1 MMGGGGAVGSR
12 QLRTLYPVKLSFR
25 FEKKIN
31 TIMDKDKL
39 KEFNTT
45 KLALQEI
52 LKGFL

>member
-1 MMGGGGAVGSR
+1 MMGGESLP
-12 QLRTLYPVKLSFR
+12 LRTLYPVKLSFR

-31 TIMDKDKL
+31 TIIDRDKL

-45 KLALQEI
+45 KLALQDI